1 MKKRL
6 SKLLIA
12 TILLVTLPLSAVYA
26 DGVPVSVSSGSAT
39 IGETVDITVSIDGVS
54 EMGGGQVDVVYD
66 PALLA
71 PSASTSP
78 YGVVKGEFIDS
89 LGTFT
94 VNLNEAEHKFVILWA
109 DFSLNTV
116 TGSGNIFTVTLNA
129 IAKGD
134 ATVSLENLN
143 ISNSAGS
150 PIPSIAQNGT
160 VTVTATPEYALG
172 QVNDTTDAAGMQ
184 TALETY
190 QAELGLTMTDY
201 NALGSSYKTDVAS
214 ELLSGKPYA
223 SVSALASAFDSAV
236 AGQESAQELDDAI
249 AEVNAAVNTEAMQ
262 TALTG
267 NSAVLGIDLSGYNA
281 LSEAGKANVADT
293 MGDQSPFAS
302 ASAIADAFDAAV
314 QTETDR
320 EELDAA
326 VADADEAVSA
336 AQALASGDLSTQA
349 LINAAQVQHD
359 AAQDAIDAV
368 FALDASYDTTTWDNT
383 LSGVQSAI
391 DDAQTRLNAVNAA
404 IAAINAI
411 PVESDPGHEDATIA
425 ARDAAEAALALGAT
439 TSDITNYD
447 DLLAAEA
454 VYYHGYLVGTFQK
467 PNSAMTTTTVKV
479 YLDGQMIGQKPVD
492 FTGGN
497 ATFAYGEFQISEF
510 NPGDA
515 NTVLTV
521 TIPGY
526 VYEADMGAQISI
538 EDLSKGGGEGSDTL
552 DLSLLTILPVAG
564 DANNDGEIGLADLAL
579 MAQSFNTTLSS
590 QDLTLDFNDDR
601 TIDVKDLYLI
611 GLNYGY
617 GTTR

>member
-236 AGQESAQELDDAI
+236 AGQKSAQELDDAI

-359 AAQDAIDAV
+359 AAQDAID
-368 FALDASYDTTTWDNT
+368 
-383 LSGVQSAI
+383 
-391 DDAQTRLNAVNAA
+391 
-404 IAAINAI
+404 
-411 PVESDPGHEDATIA
+411 
-425 ARDAAEAALALGAT
+425 
-439 TSDITNYD
+439 
-447 DLLAAEA
+447 
-454 VYYHGYLVGTFQK
+454 
-467 PNSAMTTTTVKV
+467 
-479 YLDGQMIGQKPVD
+479 
-492 FTGGN
+492 
-497 ATFAYGEFQISEF
+497 
-510 NPGDA
+510 
-515 NTVLTV
+515 
-521 TIPGY
+521 
-526 VYEADMGAQISI
+526 
-538 EDLSKGGGEGSDTL
+538 
-552 DLSLLTILPVAG
+552 
-564 DANNDGEIGLADLAL
+564 
-579 MAQSFNTTLSS
+579 
-590 QDLTLDFNDDR
+590 
-601 TIDVKDLYLI
+601 
-611 GLNYGY
+611 
-617 GTTR
+617 